1 MKTLAKKISA
11 ATIAM
16 LLLGVADLSHRS
28 EAQNAVAV
36 MSVGAQTITDK
47 TITDKRPAFHADGI
61 KFGAYDPHGDF
72 GAQQSV
78 TTEHLFLP
86 WEDVDLETL
95 RVADAYALARGRNL
109 LITVEPWSWDV
120 DWRLTSDELRR
131 KLFRGDYDVNMRAIA
146 SMIAQLKS
154 PVIVRWGQEME
165 DKSGRFSWSGWNPS
179 DYIAAYRRMMDIV
192 REEAPGTKLMWSP
205 KGQPGLNA
213 YYPGDGYVDFVGL
226 SIFGLEPYDQIVHKG
241 PRTFSEALKPGYDLV
256 AQYHKPV
263 WVAELGYEGSDG
275 YIKPWM
281 ETATMKQNDFPE
293 LQEVVY
299 FNDRDVHSW
308 PFNLGRPDWRVIED
322 ASN

>member
-1 MKTLAKKISA
+1 MKTLAKRIST
-11 ATIAM
+11 ATIAI
-16 LLLGVADLSHRS
+16 LLVGVADLPHRS
-28 EAQNAVAV
+28 AAQNAAAV
-36 MSVGAQTITDK
+36 LNAGAQTITDK
-47 TITDKRPAFHADGI
+47 RPAIHADGI

-120 DWRLTSDELRR
+120 DWRLTSTELRQ
-131 KLFRGDYDVNMRAIA
+131 KLLRGDYDANMRAIA
-146 SMIAQLKS
+146 MMIAQLKS

-165 DKSGRFSWSGWNPS
+165 DKTGRFSWSGWNPP
-179 DYIAAYRRMMDIV
+179 DYIAAYSRMMDIV
-192 REEAPGTKLMWSP
+192 RQKAPGTKLMWSP
-205 KGQPGLNA
+205 KGEPGLNA
-213 YYPGDGYVDFVGL
+213 YYPGDNYVDFVGL
-226 SIFGLEPYDQIVHKG
+226 SVFGLEAYDKIAHNG
-241 PRTFSEALKPGYDLV
+241 PRTFTEALKPGYDLV
-256 AQYHKPV
+256 AQYGKPV
-263 WVAELGYEGSDG
+263 WVAELGYEGSDN

-281 ETATMKQNDFPE
+281 DTAATKQSDFPE

-299 FNDRDVHSW
+299 FNDRDVHAW
-308 PFNLGRPDWRVIED
+308 PFDLGRPDWRVIED

>member
-1 MKTLAKKISA
+1 MKTLAKKIST

-16 LLLGVADLSHRS
+16 LLLGVADVSHQS
-28 EAQNAVAV
+28 VAQGAATVMNA
-36 MSVGAQTITDK
+36 GAQTTDK
-47 TITDKRPAFHADGI
+47 TIRDKRPAIHADGI
-61 KFGAYDPHGDF
+61 NFGAYDPHGDF

-109 LITVEPWSWDV
+109 LITIEPWSWDV
-120 DWRLTSDELRR
+120 DWRLTSDELRW
-131 KLFRGDYDVNMRAIA
+131 KLFHGDYDVNMRAIA
-146 SMIAQLKS
+146 RMIAQLKS

-165 DKSGRFSWSGWNPS
+165 DNSGRFSWSGWNPA

-192 REEAPGTKLMWSP
+192 RREAPGTKLMWSP
-205 KGQPGLNA
+205 KGLPGLNA
-213 YYPGDGYVDFVGL
+213 YYPGDTYVDFVGL
-226 SIFGLEPYDQIVHKG
+226 SVFGLEPYDRIAHNG
-241 PRTFSEALKPGYDLV
+241 PRTFTEALRPGYDLV

-281 ETATMKQNDFPE
+281 ETATLKQSDFPE

-299 FNDRDVHSW
+299 FNDRDVHAW
-308 PFNLGRPDWRVIED
+308 PFDLGRPDWRGIED